1 MAAEKNFENRV
12 KKYLDDYGCW
22 WLKYWGGAAYTKSG
36 IPDLLVNSDG
46 CFLGIE
52 VKAANGEPSILQLY
66 HLDRIRMAGGYGI
79 LLYPK
84 DFEQFKVFNEH
95 KTKSNPWYLGN
106 IKEQQEWKKR
116 LVEKEK

>member
-1 MAAEKNFENRV
+1 MAAEKNFENCV
-12 KKYLDDYGCW
+12 KKYLDEYGCW
-22 WLKYWGGAAYTKSG
+22 WIKYWGGAAYTKSG

-66 HLDRIRMAGGYGI
+66 HLDKIRQAGGYGI

-84 DFEQFKVFNEH
+84 DFEQFRRFNEH
-95 KTKSNPWYLGN
+95 KTKSDSWYLGN

-116 LVEKEK
+116 LIEKEK